1 MKMRNKWVKALLVIV
16 VAVIV
21 VTAAAFQISKSRTFQ
36 FFGEIVPR
44 VNTGQKVVALTF
56 DDGPTPG
63 VTEEVLSVLDEEG
76 VKATFFVV
84 GSELER
90 HLEEGR
96 KIVAAGHE
104 LGNHTYSHQR
114 MVLKTPS
121 FIESEIER
129 TDQLIRQ
136 AGYQS
141 TIHFR
146 PPYGKKL
153 ILLPYYL
160 ARTSRKTITWDV
172 EPDSYPEIAA
182 DSDKIVAHVMEKTR
196 PGSIILLHVMY
207 KSRSESLKEVKGVI
221 TGLKGQGY
229 SFKTVS
235 EMLDTPGAQASLPA
249 EVLAMTD

>member
-1 MKMRNKWVKALLVIV
+1 MIGKRTKVTLMAAIAII
-16 VAVIV
+16 AVI
-21 VTAAAFQISKSRTFQ
+21 AAAFQVSKSRTFQ

-44 VNTGQKVVALTF
+44 INTRQKVVALTF

-63 VTEEVLSVLDEEG
+63 ITEEVLSTLNEEG
-76 VKATFFVV
+76 VKATFFVI
-84 GSELER
+84 GADLER
-90 HLEEGR
+90 NLEEGR

-104 LGNHTYSHQR
+104 LGNHTYSHER

-141 TIHFR
+141 AIHFR

-153 ILLPYYL
+153 ILLPYFL
-160 ARTSRKTITWDV
+160 SKTSRKTITWDV

-182 DSDKIVAHVMEKTR
+182 DANRIIAHVMEKSS

-207 KSRSESLKEVKGVI
+207 KSRGESLKAVKGII
-221 TGLKGQGY
+221 TGLKGEGY

-235 EMLDTPGAQASLPA
+235 EML
-249 EVLAMTD
+249 MITD

>member
-1 MKMRNKWVKALLVIV
+1 GEQKMRNKWLKALLIIV
-16 VAVIV
+16 VAVV
-21 VTAAAFQISKSRTFQ
+21 VATAAAFQVSKSRTFQ
-36 FFGEIVPR
+36 FFGAIVPH
-44 VNTGQKVVALTF
+44 VNTRQKVVALTF

-63 VTEEVLSVLDEEG
+63 GTEEVLSILNEAG
-76 VKATFFVV
+76 VKATFFVIGV
-84 GSELER
+84 ELER
-90 HLEEGR
+90 NLEEGR

-182 DSDKIVAHVMEKTR
+182 DSNKIVAHVMEKVR
-196 PGSIILLHVMY
+196 PGSIVLLHVMY
-207 KSRSESLKEVKGVI
+207 KSGSESLKAVKGVI

-235 EMLDTPGAQASLPA
+235 EVLGASDTQASLPA
-249 EVLAMTD
+249 RVE